1 MLRNRNATEQQ
12 VRCKLDKL
20 SKSTKN
26 NHLKMTDDK
35 KSQIKDFIKN
45 LSEEQKLK
53 FWIKTMLSSYN
64 IFPELIKTL
73 DKIIELQ
80 ASSISFA
87 SNIYNSESTTLN
99 QVERVIDLSERK
111 NHLLNLHIM
120 TKEMIRTMKSNDFYL
135 LEKRYI
141 YNWNAEDLAR
151 EFEVS
156 TRTIYRKID
165 KLIND
170 IFIHLK
176 SKNWSNKFIESQ
188 IKNEFWL
195 KERFIKFSS
204 EYFKNSNYQ
213 RTY

>member
-1 MLRNRNATEQQ
+1 
-12 VRCKLDKL
+12 
-20 SKSTKN
+20 
-26 NHLKMTDDK
+26 
-35 KSQIKDFIKN
+35 
-45 LSEEQKLK
+45 
-53 FWIKTMLSSYN
+53 MLSSYN